1 MPVSRVD
8 NKNTI
13 DAVFTDKKDNAQLDP
28 QAFMNLLITQMK
40 NQDFT
45 SPMDNGEMLNQM
57 ATFSN
62 MQMMKDMA
70 TYSKTSYAM
79 SMVGKNVTA
88 SRFSVG
94 GGLDTTTGKVEKVSL
109 VNNEYVLFIN
119 GKKYKLEQI
128 MSVEESKNDEKQ
140 NSLVDPSK
148 FALESS
154 EVSSDSMKL
163 TWKVPTEDETISKD
177 LSYTVYYSKNE
188 KFNTVEDV
196 EKGQLASG
204 KDEKNITSITVNNL
218 EADTTYYVNVVVKD
232 KNGVKTVYNPHKFKT
247 LR

>member
-1 MPVSRVD
+1 MPIGRID
-8 NKNTI
+8 NKTQI

-28 QAFMNLLITQMK
+28 QDFMNLLITQMK

-45 SPMDNGEMLNQM
+45 SPMDNSEMLNQM

-62 MQMMKDMA
+62 MQMMQDMA

-88 SRFSVG
+88 SRFTVG

-109 VNNEYVLFIN
+109 LNNEYVLFVG
-119 GKKYKLEQI
+119 GKKYSLEQV
-128 MSVEESKNDEKQ
+128 MSVEEPKEEDNK
-140 NSLVDPSK
+140 SLVDPKK
-148 FALESS
+148 FPLEMTDVTEKSA
-154 EVSSDSMKL
+154 KL
-163 TWKVPTEDETISKD
+163 TWKVPTEDEIIAKD
-177 LSYTVYYSKNE
+177 LSYTVYYSKE
-188 KFNTVEDV
+188 KDFDSVEAV
-196 EKGQLASG
+196 EKGKLVG
-204 KDEKNITSITVNNL
+204 EKDAKKVTSAVLEEL

-232 KNGVKTVYNPHKFKT
+232 KNGVKTVYNPHEFKT